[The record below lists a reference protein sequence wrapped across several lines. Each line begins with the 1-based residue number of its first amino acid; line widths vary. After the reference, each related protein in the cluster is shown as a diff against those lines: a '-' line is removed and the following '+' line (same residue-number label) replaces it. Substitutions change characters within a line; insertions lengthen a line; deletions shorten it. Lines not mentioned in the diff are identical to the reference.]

1 MDRAEKELSKDK
13 KNRKL
18 LREATKKLVEEGE
31 E

>member
-1 MDRAEKELSKDK
+1 MDHAEKELVKDK

-18 LREATKKLVEEGE
+18 LREATKKMVEGE